1 MGQITIVIIIEELA
15 KDFEGQFQ
23 YLGENTEKYKTFSM
37 LIEKKVTKIDKD
49 GMMSSLCNLA
59 DNLAEVTKLNVKILV
74 LFLNAKVSMT
84 MIN

>member
-37 LIEKKVTKIDKD
+37 LIEKKVTKVDKD
-49 GMMSSLCNLA
+49 GMMSSLWNLA